1 MIILS
6 LLRGNLN
13 LFFNMKIIVDRNNLK
28 ENPAQFLRQSG
39 YGFIQD
45 RRTGNESFARRTG
58 RDHYPRFHVYVKSKN
73 DRVIFDMHL
82 DQKRASYEGAH
93 AHNAE
98 YGGPVVEGEIAR
110 LKRLLDLSSEKNN
123 NIKKSDIKNIP
134 SAEDRLGNRN
144 ILDNI
149 N

>member
-58 RDHYPRFHVYVKSKN
+58 RDHYPRFHVYIKEQDK
-73 DRVIFDMHL
+73 
-82 DQKRASYEGAH
+82 
-93 AHNAE
+93 
-98 YGGPVVEGEIAR
+98 
-110 LKRLLDLSSEKNN
+110 LK
-123 NIKKSDIKNIP
+123 
-134 SAEDRLGNRN
+134 GF
-144 ILDNI
+144 
-149 N
+149 